1 MPLQFPNLNW
11 SVTLSGNPLQDILI
25 TPAQYFA
32 PFATIVFGVIAIF
45 VFGIAYIRTGKLYS
59 AIAYT
64 ITLFSAILSFFV
76 QNLYI
81 SLILYTIALFSLA
94 AALYITFGKRDTWG

>member
-1 MPLQFPNLNW
+1 MPVQFPSLNW
-11 SVTLSGNPLQDILI
+11 SITLSGNPFQDIII

-32 PFATIVFGVIAIF
+32 PFAVIIYGVIAIF

-64 ITLFSAILSFFV
+64 ITLFAAILSFFT
-76 QNLYI
+76 QNLYV

>member
-1 MPLQFPNLNW
+1 MPVQFPGLNW
-11 SVTLSGNPLQDILI
+11 SAALTGNPLQDILV
-25 TPAQYFA
+25 TPLQYFA
-32 PFATIVFGVIAIF
+32 PFVTIVYGVTAIF

-64 ITLFSAILSFFV
+64 ITLFAAILSFFT
-76 QNLYI
+76 QNLYV